1 MAINAQG
8 EPGRIRLFYD
18 FYGEDSIAGTAALR
32 PLGPFSV
39 GGQGSEDIDAG
50 VPTIAGVL
58 SGAGRITTT
67 NEVDHTTMVGTQAAF
82 DVALSGTLVLE
93 TRVQMEN
100 LDTKEVFIGFSDIAP
115 GTLSIQTDILHGCY
129 CNDYEHR
136 LRTSL
141 VSCLSAELTDA
152 ADWHAVYNGGT
163 ASAVTAS
170 TSLDLDAGAVAGEW
184 QVLRLEIAPNGDTR
198 WYVDGDL
205 KKTVAGA
212 ASTSVNI
219 GLCVGVEAKGA
230 AIETLDVDY
239 ILVKANRD
247 WNA

>member
-8 EPGRIRLFYD
+8 EVGRIRLFYD
-18 FYGEDSIAGTAALR
+18 FYGEDPIAGTAPLR

-39 GGQGSEDIDAG
+39 GGQGSEATDAG

-67 NEVDHTTMVGTQAAF
+67 DESNHTTLVGTQAAF
-82 DVALSGTLVLE
+82 DVALSGTLILE

-100 LDTKEVFIGFSDIAP
+100 LDSKEVFIGFSDIAP
-115 GTLSIQTDILHGCY
+115 ETLSIEADILTGATATMT
-129 CNDYEHR
+129 NAASDF
-136 LRTSL
+136 
-141 VSCLSAELTDA
+141 VGFFLSAELSDDE
-152 ADWHAVYNGGT
+152 DWHAVYNGGT
-163 ASAVTAS
+163 ASAVTDS
-170 TSLDLDAGAVAGEW
+170 TALDLDDDAVAGEW
-184 QVLRLEIAPNGDTR
+184 QILKLEIAPNGDTR
-198 WYVDGDL
+198 WYIDGDL

-212 ASTSVNI
+212 ASTSVNL
-219 GLCVGVEAKGA
+219 GLCVGVEAKGT

>member
-18 FYGEDSIAGTAALR
+18 FYGEDSIANTAELR
-32 PLGPFSV
+32 SLGPFCV
-39 GGQGSEDIDAG
+39 GGQGNAEVDAG
-50 VPTIAGVL
+50 VPTIAGIL
-58 SGAGRITTT
+58 SGAGRLTTT
-67 NEVDHTTMVGTQAAF
+67 NEDNHTTLVGTQAAF

-115 GTLSIQTDILHGCY
+115 ETLSIEGNILTGAGTTIT
-129 CNDYEHR
+129 NSASDF
-136 LRTSL
+136 
-141 VSCLSAELTDA
+141 VGFFLSAELTDDE
-152 ADWHAVYNGGT
+152 DWHAVYNGGT
-163 ASAVTAS
+163 ASAVTDS
-170 TSLDLDAGAVAGEW
+170 TALDLDDDAVAGEW
-184 QVLRLEIAPNGDTR
+184 QILKLEIAPNGDTR

-212 ASTSVNI
+212 ASTSVNL
-219 GLCVGVEAKGA
+219 GLCVGVEAKGN

>member
-1 MAINAQG
+1 
-8 EPGRIRLFYD
+8 
-18 FYGEDSIAGTAALR
+18 
-32 PLGPFSV
+32 
-39 GGQGSEDIDAG
+39 
-50 VPTIAGVL
+50 
-58 SGAGRITTT
+58 
-67 NEVDHTTMVGTQAAF
+67 MVGTQAAF

-93 TRVQMEN
+93 TRVQVEN

-115 GTLSIQTDILHGCY
+115 ETLSIQTDVVHGTGTTIT
-129 CNDYEHR
+129 NTASDFVGF
-136 LRTSL
+136 L
-141 VSCLSAELTDA
+141 LSAELTDDE
-152 ADWHAVYNGGT
+152 DWHAVYNGG
-163 ASAVTAS
+163 S
-170 TSLDLDAGAVAGEW
+170 TSAETVSTGLDLDADAVAGEW

-212 ASTSVNI
+212 ASTSVNL

>member
-18 FYGEDSIAGTAALR
+18 FYGEDSIANTAALR
-32 PLGPFSV
+32 SLGPFCV
-39 GGQGSEDIDAG
+39 GGQGSEDTDAG
-50 VPTIAGVL
+50 VPTIAGIL
-58 SGAGRITTT
+58 SGAGRLTTT

-115 GTLSIQTDILHGCY
+115 ETLSIETDVLTGATATITNTASDFVGFF
-129 CNDYEHR
+129 
-136 LRTSL
+136 
-141 VSCLSAELTDA
+141 LSAELSDDE
-152 ADWHAVYNGGT
+152 DWHAVYNGGT
-163 ASAVTAS
+163 ASAVTTS
-170 TSLDLDAGAVAGEW
+170 TSLDLDDDAVAGEW
-184 QVLRLEIAPNGDTR
+184 QILKLEVAPNGDTR

-212 ASTSVNI
+212 ASTSVNL
-219 GLCVGVEAKGA
+219 GLCVGVEAKGN

>member
-8 EPGRIRLFYD
+8 EVGRIRLFYD
-18 FYGEDSIAGTAALR
+18 FYGEDPIAGTAPLR

-39 GGQGSEDIDAG
+39 GGQGSEDTDAG
-50 VPTIAGVL
+50 VPTIAGIL
-58 SGAGRITTT
+58 SGAGRLTTT
-67 NEVDHTTMVGTQAAF
+67 NEANHTTMVGTQAAF

-115 GTLSIQTDILHGCY
+115 ETLSIETDILTGATATMT
-129 CNDYEHR
+129 NTASDF
-136 LRTSL
+136 
-141 VSCLSAELTDA
+141 VGFFLSAELSDDE
-152 ADWHAVYNGGT
+152 DWHAVYNGGT
-163 ASAVTAS
+163 ASAVTDS
-170 TSLDLDAGAVAGEW
+170 TALDLDDDAVAGEW
-184 QVLRLEIAPNGDTR
+184 QILRLEIAPNGDTR

-212 ASTSVNI
+212 ASTSVNLA
-219 GLCVGVEAKGA
+219 LCVGVEAKGA

>member
-18 FYGEDSIAGTAALR
+18 FYGEDAIANTAELR
-32 PLGPFSV
+32 PLGPFCV
-39 GGQGSEDIDAG
+39 GGQGSAEVDAG
-50 VPTIAGVL
+50 VPTIAGIL

-67 NEVDHTTMVGTQAAF
+67 NEANHTTMVGTQAAF

-115 GTLSIQTDILHGCY
+115 ETLSIETDILTGATATIT
-129 CNDYEHR
+129 NTASDF
-136 LRTSL
+136 
-141 VSCLSAELTDA
+141 VGFFLSAELSDDE
-152 ADWHAVYNGGT
+152 DWHAVYNGGT

-170 TSLDLDAGAVAGEW
+170 TSLDLDDDAVAGEW
-184 QVLRLEIAPNGDTR
+184 QILKLEVAPNGDTR
-198 WYVDGDL
+198 WYIDGDL

-212 ASTSVNI
+212 ASTSVNL

>member
-18 FYGEDSIAGTAALR
+18 FYGEDSIAGTAELR
-32 PLGPFSV
+32 PLGPFCV
-39 GGQGSEDIDAG
+39 GGRGSAEVDAG
-50 VPTIAGVL
+50 VPTIDGIL
-58 SGAGRITTT
+58 SGDGRITTT
-67 NEVDHTTMVGTQAAF
+67 NEANHTTMVGTQAAF
-82 DVALSGTLVLE
+82 DVALSGTLILE

-115 GTLSIQTDILHGCY
+115 ETLSIETDILTGATATMT
-129 CNDYEHR
+129 NTASDF
-136 LRTSL
+136 
-141 VSCLSAELTDA
+141 VGFFLSAELSDDE
-152 ADWHAVYNGGT
+152 DWHAVYNGGT
-163 ASAVTAS
+163 ASAVTTS
-170 TSLDLDAGAVAGEW
+170 TSLDLDDDAVAGEW
-184 QVLRLEIAPNGDTR
+184 QILKLEVAPNGDTR

-212 ASTSVNI
+212 ASTSVNL
-219 GLCVGVEAKGA
+219 GLCVGVEAKGN

>member
-18 FYGEDSIAGTAALR
+18 FYGEDPIAGTAPLR

-39 GGQGSEDIDAG
+39 GGQGSEATDAG

-58 SGAGRITTT
+58 SGAGRLTTT
-67 NEVDHTTMVGTQAAF
+67 DEIDHTTMVGTQAAF

-93 TRVQMEN
+93 TRVQLEN
-100 LDTKEVFIGFSDIAP
+100 LDDKEVFIGFSDIAP
-115 GTLSIQTDILHGCY
+115 ETLSIQTDVVHGAGTTIT
-129 CNDYEHR
+129 NTASDFVGF
-136 LRTSL
+136 L
-141 VSCLSAELTDA
+141 LSAELTDDE
-152 ADWHAVYNGGT
+152 DWHAVYNGGT

-170 TSLDLDAGAVAGEW
+170 GSLDLDDDAVAGEW

-205 KKTVAGA
+205 KKTVEGA
-212 ASTSVNI
+212 ASTSVNL
-219 GLCVGVEAKGA
+219 GLCVGVEAKGN

>member
-18 FYGEDSIAGTAALR
+18 FYGEDSIANTAELR
-32 PLGPFSV
+32 SLGPFCV
-39 GGQGSEDIDAG
+39 GGQGNAEVDAG
-50 VPTIAGVL
+50 VPTLAGIL
-58 SGAGRITTT
+58 SGAGRLTTT
-67 NEVDHTTMVGTQAAF
+67 NEDNHTTLVGTQAAF

-115 GTLSIQTDILHGCY
+115 ETLSIETDILTGATATMT
-129 CNDYEHR
+129 NTASDF
-136 LRTSL
+136 
-141 VSCLSAELTDA
+141 VGFFLSAELSDDE
-152 ADWHAVYNGGT
+152 DWHAVYNGGT
-163 ASAVTAS
+163 ASAVTTS
-170 TSLDLDAGAVAGEW
+170 TSLDLDDDAVAGEW
-184 QVLRLEIAPNGDTR
+184 QVLRLEVAPNGNTR

-212 ASTSVNI
+212 ASTSVNL

-230 AIETLDVDY
+230 NIETLDVDY

>member
-18 FYGEDSIAGTAALR
+18 FYGEDAVANTAELR
-32 PLGPFSV
+32 SLGPFCV
-39 GGQGSEDIDAG
+39 GGQGSAEADAG

-67 NEVDHTTMVGTQAAF
+67 NEDNHTTMVGTQAAF
-82 DVALSGTLVLE
+82 DVALSGTLILE

-115 GTLSIQTDILHGCY
+115 ETLSIETDILTGATATIT
-129 CNDYEHR
+129 NTASDF
-136 LRTSL
+136 
-141 VSCLSAELTDA
+141 VGFFLSAELTDDE
-152 ADWHAVYNGGT
+152 DWHAVYNGGT

-170 TSLDLDAGAVAGEW
+170 GSLDLDDDAVAGEW
-184 QVLRLEIAPNGDTR
+184 QVLKLEIDSNGDTR
-198 WYVDGDL
+198 WYIDGDL
-205 KKTVAGA
+205 KKTVEGA
-212 ASTSVNI
+212 ASTSVNL
-219 GLCVGVEAKGA
+219 GLCVGVEAKGN

>member
-100 LDTKEVFIGFSDIAP
+100 LETKEVFIGFSDIAP
-115 GTLSIQTDILHGCY
+115 GTLSIQTDVVHGATATIT
-129 CNDYEHR
+129 NTASDFVGF
-136 LRTSL
+136 L
-141 VSCLSAELTDA
+141 LSAELTDA

-170 TSLDLDAGAVAGEW
+170 TSLDLDADAVAGEW

>member
-8 EPGRIRLFYD
+8 EVGRIRLFYD
-18 FYGEDSIAGTAALR
+18 FYGEDPIAGTAALR

-39 GGQGSEDIDAG
+39 GGTGSEDTDAG
-50 VPTIAGVL
+50 VPTIAGIL

-115 GTLSIQTDILHGCY
+115 ETLSIETDILTGATATIT
-129 CNDYEHR
+129 NTASDF
-136 LRTSL
+136 
-141 VSCLSAELTDA
+141 VGFFLSAELTDDE
-152 ADWHAVYNGGT
+152 DWHAVYNGGT
-163 ASAVTAS
+163 ASAVTDS
-170 TSLDLDAGAVAGEW
+170 TALDLDDDAVAGEW
-184 QVLRLEIAPNGDTR
+184 QILRLEIAPNGDTR

-212 ASTSVNI
+212 ASTSVNLA
-219 GLCVGVEAKGA
+219 LCVGVEAKGA

>member
-18 FYGEDSIAGTAALR
+18 FYGEDAVVNTAPLR
-32 PLGPFSV
+32 SLGPFCV
-39 GGQGSEDIDAG
+39 GGQGSEVDDAG

-67 NEVDHTTMVGTQAAF
+67 NEDNHTTMVGTQAAF
-82 DVALSGTLVLE
+82 DVGLSGTIVLE

-100 LDTKEVFIGFSDIAP
+100 IDTKEVFIGFSDIP
-115 GTLSIQTDILHGCY
+115 PETLSIETNILTGASTTIT
-129 CNDYEHR
+129 NTASDF
-136 LRTSL
+136 
-141 VSCLSAELTDA
+141 VGFFLSAELTDDE
-152 ADWHAVYNGGT
+152 DWHAVYNGGT

-170 TSLDLDAGAVAGEW
+170 GSLDLDDDAVAGEW
-184 QVLRLEIAPNGDTR
+184 QVLKLEIDSNGDTR
-198 WYVDGDL
+198 WYIDGDL
-205 KKTVAGA
+205 KKTVEGA
-212 ASTSVNI
+212 ASTSVNLA
-219 GLCVGVEAKGA
+219 LCVGVEAKGA

-239 ILVKANRD
+239 ILVKSNRD

>member
-18 FYGEDSIAGTAALR
+18 FYGEDSIANTAALR
-32 PLGPFSV
+32 SLGPFCV
-39 GGQGSEDIDAG
+39 GGQGSEDTDAG
-50 VPTIAGVL
+50 VPTIAGIL

-115 GTLSIQTDILHGCY
+115 ETLSIQTNVVHGDTATIT
-129 CNDYEHR
+129 NTASDFVGF
-136 LRTSL
+136 L
-141 VSCLSAELTDA
+141 LSAELSDDE
-152 ADWHAVYNGGT
+152 DWHAVYNGGT
-163 ASAVTAS
+163 ASAVTTS
-170 TSLDLDAGAVAGEW
+170 TSLDLDDDAVAGEW
-184 QVLRLEIAPNGDTR
+184 QVLRLEVAPNGNTR

-212 ASTSVNI
+212 ASTSVNL

-230 AIETLDVDY
+230 NIETLDVDY

>member
-115 GTLSIQTDILHGCY
+115 GTLSIQTDVVHGCN
-129 CNDYEHR
+129 CNDYEHSFG
-136 LRTSL
+136 LRWFLACQQNLLMPQT
-141 VSCLSAELTDA
+141 
-152 ADWHAVYNGGT
+152 GT
-163 ASAVTAS
+163 LFTTV
-170 TSLDLDAGAVAGEW
+170 
-184 QVLRLEIAPNGDTR
+184 VLPVLLQLLRH
-198 WYVDGDL
+198 
-205 KKTVAGA
+205 
-212 ASTSVNI
+212 
-219 GLCVGVEAKGA
+219 
-230 AIETLDVDY
+230 
-239 ILVKANRD
+239 
-247 WNA
+247 

>member
-18 FYGEDSIAGTAALR
+18 FYGEDSVANTAELR
-32 PLGPFSV
+32 SLGPFCV
-39 GGQGSEDIDAG
+39 GGQGSAETDAG
-50 VPTIAGVL
+50 VPTIAGIL
-58 SGAGRITTT
+58 SGAGRLTTT
-67 NEVDHTTMVGTQAAF
+67 NEDNHTTMVGTQAAF

-115 GTLSIQTDILHGCY
+115 ETLSIQTDVVHGASTTIT
-129 CNDYEHR
+129 NTASDFVGF
-136 LRTSL
+136 L
-141 VSCLSAELTDA
+141 LSAELTDDE
-152 ADWHAVYNGGT
+152 DWHAVYNGGT

-170 TSLDLDAGAVAGEW
+170 GSLDLDDDAVAGEW

-198 WYVDGDL
+198 WYIDGDL
-205 KKTVAGA
+205 KKTVEGA
-212 ASTSVNI
+212 ASTSVNL
-219 GLCVGVEAKGA
+219 GLCVGVEAKGN